1 MHPPDPAHTCDVEDA
16 VSNGGGRPGTRSGFG
31 LQDTHHGFQLV
42 QCLLQARVA
51 HGLLAGHLWETRA
64 LPSLTRLL
72 TPSSTPCPSS
82 TITLAII
89 GWPPHLSEFSKP
101 PFVMQLENAPQTLL
115 PPRPCPRH
123 ASLLRAFW
131 GLLPT
136 HKPCCHPWPWKPHT
150 HESHVADM
158 AIPA

>member
-1 MHPPDPAHTCDVEDA
+1 MEGAGSTVHPPGPAHTCDVEDA

-101 PFVMQLENAPQTLL
+101 PFVMQLENAPQTLPPPPPPPPCLPAESLLGAPPYPQALL
-115 PPRPCPRH
+115 PPL
-123 ASLLRAFW
+123 AMEA
-131 GLLPT
+131 T
-136 HKPCCHPWPWKPHT
+136 H
-150 HESHVADM
+150 S
-158 AIPA
+158 